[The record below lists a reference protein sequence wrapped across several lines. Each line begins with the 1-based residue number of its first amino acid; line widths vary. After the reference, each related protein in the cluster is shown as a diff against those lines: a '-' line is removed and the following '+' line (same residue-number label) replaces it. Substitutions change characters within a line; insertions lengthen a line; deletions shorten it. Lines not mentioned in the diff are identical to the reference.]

1 MNLNVEDDGTATVNF
16 NLPAASHRRSLLLET
31 VMGTTPYRRFIQ
43 VPAPDNDF
51 DVSFY
56 PEGGALM
63 LGTPGKV
70 AFKAMKS
77 NGQSIDIIGK
87 VYDLSGA
94 EIVEI
99 KSDYLGMGSFLLLA
113 EQGKSYYAVCE
124 NSKGQSKRFELP
136 VAVDR
141 GFALSVSQ
149 VRGNL
154 HVSVNRP
161 AGNIS
166 NDELYLLAH
175 TRGEIHLIELWED
188 DEERM
193 VLSNDLF
200 PSGVLHLIL
209 FDARLHP
216 VSERLVFVNS
226 QDQAKTTYS
235 ANRED
240 YARRSLVKNSVTIT
254 GSYGQPLVGNFSVS
268 VTSDREVTQDSTS
281 NILTQL
287 LLASDLRGHIENP
300 AYYFQ
305 NSSAAAWALDLLM
318 CTQGWRRY
326 NVAEWAQGR
335 FSWPAFPIETET
347 HISGTVKNLVWG
359 RPVENVEVTVLT
371 LLFTNGYFN
380 SGYTDKEG
388 RFTLPIGEFPDST
401 RFSVSVDPK
410 KGMTNMELTVDRE
423 IFPNR
428 TLTVVPPMEV
438 DINRFAQYAYKA
450 EQQYASEGGV
460 RVTELSAA
468 VVTAER
474 IVRPPVKSQ
483 YYMEPSNSLTEEQ
496 LVKLN
501 VPKNDIV
508 ALLQQFPGVH
518 IQRISQDEGRMQWQ
532 LGEFAI
538 FIQGS
543 KYPPLL
549 LVDDIPTEIEYL
561 DHMSVADIAQ
571 IDILKD
577 AGNTSVFGV
586 RAFGGVISIYTKRGD
601 NTSQATNPSDHIKIV
616 SPLGYQLPV
625 EFYAPQYETEAQRNS
640 AKPDL
645 RTTIHWQPVVQTDS
659 RGVATFEFYT
669 ADEPTSYSVVIEGLG
684 ADGQIIR
691 KEIQLWKK

>member
-1 MNLNVEDDGTATVNF
+1 
-16 NLPAASHRRSLLLET
+16 
-31 VMGTTPYRRFIQ
+31 
-43 VPAPDNDF
+43 
-51 DVSFY
+51 
-56 PEGGALM
+56 
-63 LGTPGKV
+63 
-70 AFKAMKS
+70 
-77 NGQSIDIIGK
+77 
-87 VYDLSGA
+87 
-94 EIVEI
+94 
-99 KSDYLGMGSFLLLA
+99 
-113 EQGKSYYAVCE
+113 
-124 NSKGQSKRFELP
+124 
-136 VAVDR
+136 
-141 GFALSVSQ
+141 
-149 VRGNL
+149 
-154 HVSVNRP
+154 
-161 AGNIS
+161 
-166 NDELYLLAH
+166 
-175 TRGEIHLIELWED
+175 
-188 DEERM
+188 M
-193 VLSNDLF
+193 VLPTDLF

-216 VSERLVFVNS
+216 VSERLVFINS

-235 ANRED
+235 ANREN

-281 NILTQL
+281 TILTQL

-305 NSSAAAWALDLLM
+305 NTPQSIYALDLLM

-326 NVAEWAQGR
+326 HVAEWAQGR

-359 RPVENVEVTVLT
+359 RPVEDVEVTVLT

-410 KGMTNMELTVDRE
+410 KGMTNMDLTIDRE
-423 IFPNR
+423 NFPNR

-438 DINRFAQYAYKA
+438 DRNRFAQYAYKA
-450 EQQYASEGGV
+450 EQQYVSEGGV

-468 VVTAER
+468 IVTAER
-474 IVRPPVKSQ
+474 IVRPPIKSQ
-483 YYMEPSNSLTEEQ
+483 YYIDPSNSLTEEQ
-496 LVKLN
+496 LEKLN

-508 ALLQQFPGVH
+508 ALLQQFPGVY
-518 IQRISQDEGRMQWQ
+518 IQRMSQDGGRMQWQ
-532 LGEFAI
+532 LGEFDI
-538 FIQGS
+538 SIQGS
-543 KYPPLL
+543 RYPPLL
-549 LVDDIPTEIEYL
+549 LVDDIPTEIKYL

-577 AGNTSVFGV
+577 AGNTSVYGV

-601 NTSQATNPSDHIKIV
+601 NTSQASTPSDHIKFV
-616 SPLGYQLPV
+616 APLGYQLPV
-625 EFYAPQYETEAQRNS
+625 EFYAPQYETEAQRN
-640 AKPDL
+640 ALRPDL
-645 RTTIHWQPVVQTDS
+645 RTTIHWQPAVQTDS

-669 ADEPTSYSVVIEGLG
+669 ADEPTSYTVVIEGLG

-691 KEIQLWKK
+691 KETKLWGK